1 MRWVNSIIL
10 EIPKDFAINKEAVA
24 FILVLMSYSPSQG
37 ADPPENLTKF
47 DKYHI
52 KVAFKSVTVSSHTKK

>member
-37 ADPPENLTKF
+37 ADPPKICQNLTN
-47 DKYHI
+47 I
-52 KVAFKSVTVSSHTKK
+52 I